1 MMATLASPGFLHDAF
16 VYSSQEEFLAGALT
30 FFEEGIESGQ
40 PILAAPT
47 HANARLL
54 QERLGERA
62 SAVDWAENA
71 ESHRTVERLGIFL
84 DYVDRHLGDGA
95 TRIRLLGEPCWPADG
110 GPGVTEWKRYES
122 FLNLALARH
131 PVWLVCPYDANSLA
145 PDIVEDACRTHP
157 NMGYGEGR
165 APSPEY
171 VDPTDFSRRL
181 DRIPLTRPPAD
192 AAEGYFDSAAEAR
205 RFVADQARIAGLP
218 IGKLKDAELAAS
230 EVSANVFKHAA
241 DVARVRTWTENAA
254 FVFDIDDTGRGI
266 EDPFP
271 GYAIPEPTAQT
282 GRGLLMARRL
292 ADVVQAR
299 TTPTGAIVRLHFNL
313 I

>member
-1 MMATLASPGFLHDAF
+1 MVTVEYPKFVHDAF
-16 VYSSQEEFLAGALT
+16 VYSSPDEFLAGTLPFLDA
-30 FFEEGIESGQ
+30 GIEGGE

-54 QERLGERA
+54 QERMGTRA
-62 SAVDWAENA
+62 SAVDWAENS

-84 DYVDRHLGDGA
+84 DYIGRHLQAGA
-95 TRIRLLGEPCWPADG
+95 TRIRLLGEPCWPVDG

-122 FLNLALARH
+122 FLNLALAPH
-131 PVWLVCPYDANSLA
+131 PVWLVCPYDASSLT
-145 PDIVEDACRTHP
+145 PDIVEDACCTHP

-171 VDPTDFSRRL
+171 VAPTDFSRRL
-181 DRIPLTRPPAD
+181 DRIPLPRPPAD
-192 AAEGYFDSAAEAR
+192 AAEGYFKSATGAR
-205 RFVADQARIAGLP
+205 RFVTDQARDAGLSA
-218 IGKLKDAELAAS
+218 GRLKDAELAAS
-230 EVSANVFKHAA
+230 EVSANVFTHAA
-241 DVARVRTWTENAA
+241 EVARIRTWTENGA

-271 GYAIPEPTAQT
+271 GYAIPEPTAQN

-299 TTPTGAIVRLHFNL
+299 TTPTGAVVRLRFNL
-313 I
+313 